1 MQDLNHIVSLYVVK
15 GADGLYFAGFDAEK
29 GKANFVSD
37 PLGAKKFTNKYDI
50 KIRPEETLVELKVDL
65 SKSEV
70 QVSEPFRPHRR
81 KTNAAPFRGEAL
93 AA

>member
-15 GADGLYFAGFDAEK
+15 GADGSYFAGFDAEK
-29 GKANFVSD
+29 GKANFVGD
-37 PLGAKKFTNKYDI
+37 PLTAKKFTNKYDI

-65 SKSEV
+65 RNSPV

-81 KTNAAPFRGEAL
+81 KTEAK
-93 AA
+93 AVA